1 MFKSKIVLLTLL
13 GSVHLSALTDK
24 ELALSINLSGKQRM
38 LSQKM
43 TKESFLIYNNIDK
56 EMNRE
61 KLLKSSRQFDKRLN
75 GLLRGDDSL
84 KLVATHNGEIEEA
97 LKRVQKLWKPFYQK
111 IQLSIDGKL
120 TPEGYHY
127 LEQNNIELLR
137 EMNDVVLLYTKLKKS
152 NSRFKLANDI
162 NLAGKQRMLT
172 QKMAKDLLFIEKDID
187 RERYLNDL
195 KASKELFS
203 ETLSG
208 LVNGDKE
215 LKLVGTKLPKITKQL
230 KKVDRLW
237 QDEMVL
243 LSKPNKNIKESID
256 NLDTILV
263 EMDRAVGYYTQSLTR
278 QKQRFQLSSIIGDF
292 MNKTKRL
299 KKRVN
304 LSGKQRMLT
313 QKMTKLALLISSNV
327 DGQKNRERLSSASK
341 LYDKTLNAFKS
352 GDKELGCIPMDS
364 KEIKEAIATIKAEW
378 TPFYRA
384 IQKIIESKDSKKTSL
399 AYVVKHNEKLL
410 KLSDNLVKKFE
421 TADKSLNYLDK
432 ARLRVVNV
440 AGRERMLSQKMT
452 KEKLLVERGVSGYGA
467 KLKATV
473 ELFDTSLSN
482 LIEGSQELKIPKTS
496 NGKIKKQLERVQ
508 TIWSKLKP
516 LYLKEKITKSE
527 LDYIIK
533 ENPTLLSEMNR
544 MVEMAES
551 AKEY

>member
-43 TKESFLIYNNIDK
+43 TKESFLIYNSIDEK
-56 EMNRE
+56 INRE
-61 KLLKSSRQFDKRLN
+61 KLLQSSQQFDKTLN
-75 GLLRGDDSL
+75 GLLRGDSSL

-97 LKRVQKLWKPFYQK
+97 LKKVQKLWEPFYQK

-120 TPEGYHY
+120 TPSGYQY
-127 LEQNNIELLR
+127 LEKNNLELLK
-137 EMNDVVLLYTKLKKS
+137 EMNHVVVLYTQLKKS
-152 NSRFKLANDI
+152 DSRFKLANDI

-195 KASKELFS
+195 KESKELFS
-203 ETLSG
+203 KTLKG
-208 LVNGDKE
+208 LVNGNKE
-215 LKLVGTKLPKITKQL
+215 LNLIGTRLPKITKQL
-230 KKVDRLW
+230 KKVDGLW
-237 QDEMVL
+237 KDEMVL
-243 LSKPNKNIKESID
+243 ISKPNENIKESID

-263 EMDRAVGYYTQSLTR
+263 EMNRAVTYYTQSLTR

-327 DGQKNRERLSSASK
+327 DIQKNRENLSSASK

-352 GDKELGCIPMDS
+352 GDKELGCVPMDS
-364 KEIKEAIATIKAEW
+364 KEIKGAIATIEAEW
-378 TPFYRA
+378 NPFYTH
-384 IQKIIESKDSKKTSL
+384 IQKIIENKDSKKISL

-410 KLSDNLVKKFE
+410 KLSNDLVKKFE

-452 KEKLLVERGVSGYGA
+452 KEKLLVEKGVSSYGA
-467 KLKATV
+467 KLQATV
-473 ELFDTSLSN
+473 ELFDNSLSN
-482 LIEGSQELKIPKTS
+482 LIQGNQELKIPKTS
-496 NGKIKKQLERVQ
+496 NDKIKKQLERVQ

-516 LYLKEKITKSE
+516 LYLKEKISKSE

-544 MVEMAES
+544 MVGMAES